1 MKFEINILNYLFALI
16 FTADQR
22 LSCGPLQFKS
32 HSLIYFRAVG
42 LSDPIRCVLKLNM
55 VLAMRLNVQMFRMA
69 LSSHINFFAFRDTNR
84 DTLVSLR
91 PEARDVATR
100 VSGRK

>member
-1 MKFEINILNYLFALI
+1 
-16 FTADQR
+16 
-22 LSCGPLQFKS
+22 
-32 HSLIYFRAVG
+32 
-42 LSDPIRCVLKLNM
+42 M
-55 VLAMRLNVQMFRMA
+55 VLAMRLNNVYAGFVQPH
-69 LSSHINFFAFRDTNR
+69 LFFALRDTNR